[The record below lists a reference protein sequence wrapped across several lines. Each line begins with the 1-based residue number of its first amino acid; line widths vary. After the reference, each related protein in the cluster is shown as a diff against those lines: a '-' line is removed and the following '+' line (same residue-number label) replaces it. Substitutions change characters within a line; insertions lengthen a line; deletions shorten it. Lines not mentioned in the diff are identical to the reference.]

1 MKHEMKESLKVP
13 GDKEI
18 YFTVES
24 APKEESAVMLLYNTG
39 HGFISFPLDT
49 LQPCSCQKS

>member
-1 MKHEMKESLKVP
+1 MKHEKKECLQVP

-24 APKEESAVMLLYNTG
+24 APKEESAVMLLYNT
-39 HGFISFPLDT
+39 FPQDMDLS
-49 LQPCSCQKS
+49 LSV